1 MRLCMHEIYRHK
13 HTYHQSHFSHLI
25 TGVTTT
31 RVDTHTTPSPHSKND
46 IYYALLWCGIPLLN
60 VTSSHNCRSGTGCCR
75 LKAVSA
81 ILSTSWRRVVIR
93 GLGLS
98 FTLPVVM
105 NRFLSRSVV
114 TLWQLYESATSR
126 VLLPVLNIPMAA
138 GLSRYERRGMILW
151 HKKSYKWCFF
161 DMPISRAHIHINKNS
176 VLAVP
181 RGPGA
186 NIAKSVHARRANKW
200 HACRFKFV
208 LIVAIR
214 IICVCLCQ
222 ECY

>member
-31 RVDTHTTPSPHSKND
+31 RVDIRMTPTPHRKNEICYD
-46 IYYALLWCGIPLLN
+46 LLWCGIPLLN
-60 VTSSHNCRSGTGCCR
+60 LPSSLNCRSGTGCCR

-81 ILSTSWRRVVIR
+81 IMSTSWRRVVIR
-93 GLGLS
+93 GCPGLGLS

-105 NRFLSRSVV
+105 NRFLSRAVV

-126 VLLPVLNIPMAA
+126 VLLPVPNIPMAA
-138 GLSRYERRGMILW
+138 GLSCYERRGMILW

-181 RGPGA
+181 RGLGA
-186 NIAKSVHARRANKW
+186 TIAK
-200 HACRFKFV
+200 
-208 LIVAIR
+208 
-214 IICVCLCQ
+214 
-222 ECY
+222 